1 MYAGQSWDIAK
12 VMNKQKATHLS
23 SLLDALESRLR
34 SQEPANRSLVSL
46 LNSLAAHLEMHFEL
60 EKPDKSL
67 TVAATRNGRVGSEF
81 HRLESERGVLLADV
95 DDMIGMAK
103 VALVH
108 KQPTEP
114 LARRFQS
121 FEERFA
127 AHEAAEKK
135 LVQDVLSVDPS
146 LAE

>member
-1 MYAGQSWDIAK
+1 MYTTQSWDASK
-12 VMNKQKATHLS
+12 VMNKPKTTQLNALI
-23 SLLDALESRLR
+23 DALHTRLK

-60 EKPDKSL
+60 EKPGKSL
-67 TVAATRNGRVGSEF
+67 TVAATRNGRVGSEV
-81 HRLESERGVLLADV
+81 HRLESEREILLADV
-95 DDMIGMAK
+95 DDMIDMAK
-103 VALVH
+103 VAFMH
-108 KQPTEP
+108 KQSVDP
-114 LARRFQS
+114 LARRFQG

-127 AHEAAEKK
+127 AHEAAEKR